1 MRKRLTKK
9 EKNQVLDILDELYPY
24 ASAELNFNNPFELLV
39 ATILSAQCTDVRVN
53 KVTQDM
59 FLELKEPMDY
69 INLGEEALEGRIR
82 SCGLSKTKSRNIIG
96 ACEKIVSQHQ
106 GRVPGSIEELMQLPG
121 VGRKTANVVASNAF
135 GIPAIAVDTHV
146 FRVSNRIGL
155 AASKN
160 VEGTEKDLMKAIPR
174 ERWTKAHHQLIFH
187 GRRVCKARN
196 PLCEECQVSTVCLY
210 YMNEVGI
217 CKTYGKFL

>member
-24 ASAELNFNNPFELLV
+24 ARAELNFNNPFELLV

-69 INLGEEALEGRIR
+69 INLGEDALEGRIR
-82 SCGLSKTKSRNIIG
+82 SCGLSKSKSRNIIG

-196 PLCEECQVSTVCLY
+196 PLCEEC
-210 YMNEVGI
+210 
-217 CKTYGKFL
+217 

>member
-24 ASAELNFNNPFELLV
+24 ARAELNFNNPFELLV

-69 INLGEEALEGRIR
+69 INLGEDALEGRIR

-174 ERWTKAHHQLIFH
+174 VRWTKAHHQLIFH

-210 YMNEVGI
+210 YMNEVG
-217 CKTYGKFL
+217 K